1 MNLFELF
8 VKIGVEDKA
17 SSAIKNTQKNS
28 ETLTNKM
35 KVLSSQFDSAKEN
48 VNKLTDAFNKS
59 VKETGVA
66 SKETQD
72 LARKL
77 DDAEKEAKQLA
88 NRLDEASD
96 EANQASNQFSKFSGI
111 TLDTVN
117 GSELLGKS
125 LSVTGSVI
133 STVADVAM
141 KAITVAF
148 EVAAAAAAAF
158 MAALT
163 ALNVEAVKSYS
174 NFEQLAGG
182 AAKIFDQMDQAKIL
196 KDASNAYK
204 DLGISANQYLSV
216 LNDVGAT
223 FAATMGDKAGY
234 ETARKGLLAI
244 SDYASGTGKSV
255 DELSAKFTLITRSTS
270 SYQSIADQFSGILPA
285 TSKDFLAQAQSVGLL
300 SSKYEELTKV
310 PIAEYQKAVAGMLEI
325 GVQGL
330 GLAGNTVAEANSTI
344 SGSLAS
350 TKAAWEDL
358 MVAFVN
364 GGEDFDRVSKNFLDS
379 ATTTVGLIIP
389 KVGDVLENVPKLI
402 NSVVSLV
409 LNGIPKEIEDGAS
422 RIFDATINIV
432 NSISRSI
439 TKNQDKI
446 AVAIES
452 VFQFAANKMSDP
464 STYKDS
470 VMLVGR
476 LFQTIVK
483 AMTKSAPILI
493 KAMVDVFNDMAKEPS
508 NKENIK
514 VMVEAVTEMIEAIV
528 LALAESAPVF
538 GEALTTVV
546 LSMIEVLTS
555 EEVLKKVAPAVKNMI
570 SAYIDA
576 CVESFYTQNEVLTDA
591 VDPIL
596 NDIADSIKNFDL
608 MEAGRSLVASIKD
621 GMKDKWEDL
630 KSWFADALNSLFGGN
645 GFGFDFFKIGGFGIN
660 GSHANGLDYVPFD
673 GYIAELHKGE
683 RVLTADEAR
692 GYGGN
697 SFGDIHITIEGARYD
712 DEESLAR
719 SVAEAIQ
726 DLTYRK
732 EAVYA

>member
-35 KVLSSQFDSAKEN
+35 KVLSAQFDSAKEN

-59 VKETGVA
+59 VKETGFA

-96 EANQASNQFSKFSGI
+96 EAKEASNQFSKFSGK
-111 TLDTVN
+111 TLDTSK
-117 GSELLGKS
+117 GFDLLGKS
-125 LSVTGSVI
+125 LSVTGNII
-133 STVADVAM
+133 SMVADVAM
-141 KAITVAF
+141 RAVTIAF
-148 EVAAAAAAAF
+148 EAAAAATAAF
-158 MAALT
+158 LAALT

-389 KVGDVLENVPKLI
+389 KIGDVLENVPKLI
-402 NSVVSLV
+402 SSVASLV
-409 LNGIPKEIEDGAS
+409 LDGIPQEIEEGAS

-439 TKNQDKI
+439 VENQDKI
-446 AVAIES
+446 VGAIES
-452 VFQFAANKMSDP
+452 IFQFATNKMSDP

-470 VMLVGR
+470 AMLVGR

-493 KAMVDVFNDMAKEPS
+493 KAMADVFNDMAKLPETH
-508 NKENIK
+508 ENIR
-514 VMVEAVTEMIEAIV
+514 VTIEAVTEMIRAITVALLESSPQINEAFLEIV
-528 LALAESAPVF
+528 WAMIKALSTKETLQTISNAVKDIIFSLRQAIENNRSPIMDEIDGLIDDVIQHILDFDLAEAGAWLVESIKTGMADAWSDLTAWF
-538 GEALTTVV
+538 KEAL
-546 LSMIEVLTS
+546 
-555 EEVLKKVAPAVKNMI
+555 
-570 SAYIDA
+570 Y
-576 CVESFYTQNEVLTDA
+576 
-591 VDPIL
+591 
-596 NDIADSIKNFDL
+596 
-608 MEAGRSLVASIKD
+608 SL
-621 GMKDKWEDL
+621 L
-630 KSWFADALNSLFGGN
+630 GGN
-645 GFGFDFFKIGGFGIN
+645 GFGFTKIGGFGID

-673 GYIAELHKGE
+673 GYVAELHKGE
-683 RVLTADEAR
+683 RVLTANEAR

>member
-1 MNLFELF
+1 MNLFELA
-8 VKIGVEDKA
+8 VKISADSGDFERAISKA
-17 SSAIKNTQKNS
+17 QRESKNAQKTMSALSQSVSQANSTIKK
-28 ETLTNKM
+28 
-35 KVLSSQFDSAKEN
+35 FSAPVDGATE
-48 VNKLTDAFNKS
+48 S
-59 VKETGVA
+59 
-66 SKETQD
+66 
-72 LARKL
+72 L
-77 DDAEKEAKQLA
+77 DELGKEAKQLA
-88 NRLDEASD
+88 DHLDNAED
-96 EANQASNQFSKFSGI
+96 EANEASKQFSKFSGI

-125 LSVTGSVI
+125 LSVTGSII
-133 STVADVAM
+133 STVANVAM
-141 KAITVAF
+141 RAITIAF
-148 EVAAAAAAAF
+148 EAAAAAVAAF

-379 ATTTVGLIIP
+379 AATTVGLIIP

-409 LNGIPKEIEDGAS
+409 LNGIPKEIEDSAS

-439 TKNQDKI
+439 TENQDKI
-446 AVAIES
+446 AGAIES
-452 VFQFAANKMSDP
+452 IFQFAANKMSDP

-470 VMLVGR
+470 AMLVGR

-493 KAMVDVFNDMAKEPS
+493 KAMADVLNDMAKLPETH
-508 NKENIK
+508 ENVRVTI
-514 VMVEAVTEMIEAIV
+514 EAVTEMIRAITVALLESSPQINEAFLEIV
-528 LALAESAPVF
+528 WAMIKALSTKETLQTISN
-538 GEALTTVV
+538 
-546 LSMIEVLTS
+546 
-555 EEVLKKVAPAVKNMI
+555 AVKDIIFSLRQAIENNRSPIMDE
-570 SAYIDA
+570 IDGIIDDVIQHILDFDLTEA
-576 CVESFYTQNEVLTDA
+576 GAWLVE
-591 VDPIL
+591 
-596 NDIADSIKNFDL
+596 SIKNGMDDAWADL
-608 MEAGRSLVASIKD
+608 TAWFKKALYSLLGGD
-621 GMKDKWEDL
+621 GIGLDL
-630 KSWFADALNSLFGGN
+630 
-645 GFGFDFFKIGGFGIN
+645 FKIGGFGID

-683 RVLTADEAR
+683 RVLTANESR

>member
-1 MNLFELF
+1 MNLFELA
-8 VKIGVEDKA
+8 VKISADSGDFERAISKA
-17 SSAIKNTQKNS
+17 QRESKNAQKTMSALSQSVSQANSTIKK
-28 ETLTNKM
+28 
-35 KVLSSQFDSAKEN
+35 FSAPVDGATE
-48 VNKLTDAFNKS
+48 S
-59 VKETGVA
+59 
-66 SKETQD
+66 
-72 LARKL
+72 L
-77 DDAEKEAKQLA
+77 DELGKEAKQLA
-88 NRLDEASD
+88 DNLDDAEDEAK
-96 EANQASNQFSKFSGI
+96 QASNQFSKFSGI

-125 LSVTGSVI
+125 LSVTGSII

-364 GGEDFDRVSKNFLDS
+364 GGENFDQVSKNFLDS

-439 TKNQDKI
+439 TENQDKI
-446 AVAIES
+446 AGAIES
-452 VFQFAANKMSDP
+452 IFQFAANKMSDP

-470 VMLVGR
+470 AMLVGR

-483 AMTKSAPILI
+483 VMTKSAPILI
-493 KAMVDVFNDMAKEPS
+493 KAMADVLNDIAKLPETP
-508 NKENIK
+508 ENIR
-514 VMVEAVTEMIEAIV
+514 VTIEAVTEMIRAITVALLESSPQINEAFLQIIWAAV
-528 LALAESAPVF
+528 QALSTKETIQKISDAAKDIIFSLKQAIENNRSPIMDEIDGIIDDAIQHILDFDLTEAGAWLVESIKMGMDNAWSDLTAWF
-538 GEALTTVV
+538 KEAL
-546 LSMIEVLTS
+546 
-555 EEVLKKVAPAVKNMI
+555 
-570 SAYIDA
+570 Y
-576 CVESFYTQNEVLTDA
+576 
-591 VDPIL
+591 
-596 NDIADSIKNFDL
+596 
-608 MEAGRSLVASIKD
+608 SLI
-621 GMKDKWEDL
+621 
-630 KSWFADALNSLFGGN
+630 GGN
-645 GFGFDFFKIGGFGIN
+645 GIGLDFFKIGGFGIN

-683 RVLTADEAR
+683 RVLTASEAK

>member
-1 MNLFELF
+1 MNLFELA
-8 VKIGVEDKA
+8 VKISADSGDFERAISKA
-17 SSAIKNTQKNS
+17 QRESKNAQKTMSALSQSVSQANSTIKK
-28 ETLTNKM
+28 
-35 KVLSSQFDSAKEN
+35 FSAPVDGATE
-48 VNKLTDAFNKS
+48 S
-59 VKETGVA
+59 
-66 SKETQD
+66 
-72 LARKL
+72 L
-77 DDAEKEAKQLA
+77 DELGKEAKQLA
-88 NRLDEASD
+88 DHLDNAED
-96 EANQASNQFSKFSGI
+96 EANEASKQFSKFSGI

-244 SDYASGTGKSV
+244 SDYASGTGKNV

-364 GGEDFDRVSKNFLDS
+364 GGANFDQVSKKFLDS

-409 LNGIPKEIEDGAS
+409 LDGIPKEIEDGAS

-439 TKNQDKI
+439 TENQDKI

-452 VFQFAANKMSDP
+452 IFQFAANKMSDP

-470 VMLVGR
+470 AMLVGR

-493 KAMVDVFNDMAKEPS
+493 KAMADVFNDMAKLPETH
-508 NKENIK
+508 ENIR
-514 VMVEAVTEMIEAIV
+514 VTIEAVTEMIRAITVALLESSPQINEAFLQIIWAAV
-528 LALAESAPVF
+528 KALSTKETIQKMSDAVKDIIFALKQAIENNRSPIMDEIDGLIDDIIQHILDFDLAEAGAWLVESIKTGMDNAWADLTAWF
-538 GEALTTVV
+538 KEAL
-546 LSMIEVLTS
+546 
-555 EEVLKKVAPAVKNMI
+555 
-570 SAYIDA
+570 Y
-576 CVESFYTQNEVLTDA
+576 
-591 VDPIL
+591 
-596 NDIADSIKNFDL
+596 
-608 MEAGRSLVASIKD
+608 SL
-621 GMKDKWEDL
+621 L
-630 KSWFADALNSLFGGN
+630 GGN
-645 GFGFDFFKIGGFGIN
+645 GIGLDFFKTGGFGID

-683 RVLTADEAR
+683 RVLTANEAR

-697 SFGDIHITIEGARYD
+697 SFGDIHITIEGAQYD

>member
-17 SSAIKNTQKNS
+17 SPAMKNTQKNS

-48 VNKLTDAFNKS
+48 INKLTDAFNKS

-325 GVQGL
+325 GVQRL

-409 LNGIPKEIEDGAS
+409 LDGIPKEIEEGAS
-422 RIFDATINIV
+422 RIFDATLNIV

-439 TKNQDKI
+439 VENQDKI
-446 AVAIES
+446 VGAIES
-452 VFQFAANKMSDP
+452 IFQFVTNKMSDP

-470 VMLVGR
+470 AMLVGR

-483 AMTKSAPILI
+483 VMTKSAPILI
-493 KAMVDVFNDMAKEPS
+493 KAMADVLNDIAKLPETH
-508 NKENIK
+508 ENIR
-514 VMVEAVTEMIEAIV
+514 VTIEAVTEMIRAITVALLESSPQINEAFLELVWAIIKALSTKETLQTISNAV
-528 LALAESAPVF
+528 KDIIFSLRQAIENNRSPIMDEIDGLIDDVIQHILDFDLAEAGAWLVESIKTGMDNAWADLTAWF
-538 GEALTTVV
+538 KEAL
-546 LSMIEVLTS
+546 
-555 EEVLKKVAPAVKNMI
+555 
-570 SAYIDA
+570 Y
-576 CVESFYTQNEVLTDA
+576 
-591 VDPIL
+591 
-596 NDIADSIKNFDL
+596 
-608 MEAGRSLVASIKD
+608 SL
-621 GMKDKWEDL
+621 L
-630 KSWFADALNSLFGGN
+630 GGN
-645 GFGFDFFKIGGFGIN
+645 GIGLDFFKTGGFGID
-660 GSHANGLDYVPFD
+660 GSHANGLDYVPSD

-683 RVLTADEAR
+683 RVLTANEAR

-697 SFGDIHITIEGARYD
+697 SFGDIHITIDGARYD